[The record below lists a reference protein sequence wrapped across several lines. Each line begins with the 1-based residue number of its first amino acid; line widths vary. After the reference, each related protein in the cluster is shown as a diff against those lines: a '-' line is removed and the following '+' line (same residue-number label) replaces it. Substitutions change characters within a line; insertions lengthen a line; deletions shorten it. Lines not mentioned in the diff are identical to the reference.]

1 MGRRQVCH
9 SDCQPPFHGHS
20 FLGFLSGQHF
30 AKTTRDL
37 ADFTLICKRPF
48 FVFFLTYDF
57 IIATNFSISR
67 DSLKGPIKWIKNK
80 IETLSFRLWIRAC
93 VQLIHC
99 FNVIFIVVMHERFY
113 FQMGSARIVPLDD
126 LHDRH
131 LDDRHGFLT
140 QLHVLHG
147 HPHHHRSDFSVP
159 LPNPLHFRWV
169 PPSDAGD
176 HSLMNTISLS
186 LSLWSQVMELVGPEF
201 RTFAGTG
208 ISMFFGLSMALLAG
222 LSYLL
227 PNWYHLALAT
237 SVPFV
242 PLFGCVFFSLL
253 TWSYIWY

>member
-186 LSLWSQVMELVGPEF
+186 LSLSGRKWWS
-201 RTFAGTG
+201 
-208 ISMFFGLSMALLAG
+208 
-222 LSYLL
+222 
-227 PNWYHLALAT
+227 W
-237 SVPFV
+237 SVPSFGRSPAPASACSSAYRWPCWPACLICYPIGITWRW
-242 PLFGCVFFSLL
+242 PLRYRSSLSSGVFFSLF
-253 TWSYIWY
+253 